1 MHLLEMSDY
10 TLPPLGAGDGIQGFH
25 FALSPGEV
33 CTVEAPKPDDSHQ
46 FLRAV
51 ATLTYPL
58 EGTYRFMDN
67 ELNLKNYR
75 ELLSCKKKIGY
86 IASDAALISNLTV
99 RENMLIHRYYFEND
113 LSIELDEKL
122 DRMCDALGVHQKLDR
137 RPADLDS
144 MERQLA
150 IVIREISK
158 KPEVLLLDRPE
169 DFVGHARFDMLVRL
183 FNDWIDQRKPVVFV
197 SSDLRLIR
205 RFATRRIL
213 ITNGSLTSTDMNGSL
228 ED

>member
-1 MHLLEMSDY
+1 MYMIEMSDY
-10 TLPPLGAGDGIQGFH
+10 TIPPTGSGDGIRGFR
-25 FALSPGEV
+25 FTLSPGDV
-33 CTVEAPKPDDSHQ
+33 CAVEAPKHDDGHQ

-51 ATLTYPL
+51 ATLTYPSR
-58 EGTYRFMDN
+58 GTYRFMEN
-67 ELNLKNYR
+67 KLNLGNYR
-75 ELLSCKKKIGY
+75 ELLACKKRIGY

-99 RENMLIHRYYFEND
+99 RQNMLIHRYYFEND
-113 LSIELDEKL
+113 LSVDLDDTL
-122 DRMCDALGVHQKLDR
+122 NGMCDTLGVCQKLDR
-137 RPADLDS
+137 RPADLNS

-158 KPEVLLLDRPE
+158 NPDVMLLERPE

-197 SSDLRLIR
+197 SSDRRLIR

-213 ITNGSLTSTDMNGSL
+213 IADGALAIMDTKRLPG
-228 ED
+228 E